1 MQSHAPIS
9 PTSTLPLIKWREW
22 KLKFLFFTHITLHT
36 LSTVCILCFLYI
48 FIHHARWRLWFSC
61 VFQCPLSCRL
71 FPGRLHSVRHYRI
84 PWGVWTYCLICI
96 TTSVQCWRKDFFF
109 FLKWIYKNLSAL
121 PPLTGLKH
129 LCCSYPC
136 WSDTEW
142 NRRRLYFAESCR
154 TGLLCRL
161 HQEWHHYTTVSSCVS
176 I

>member
-48 FIHHARWRLWFSC
+48 FIHHARWCLWFSC

-109 FLKWIYKNLSAL
+109 FKVNIQKSLCSASSNRTQTSVLQLSMLEWYWMKSEEIVLCWKLQDRTSMPA
-121 PPLTGLKH
+121 PPGMA
-129 LCCSYPC
+129 S
-136 WSDTEW
+136 
-142 NRRRLYFAESCR
+142 
-154 TGLLCRL
+154 L
-161 HQEWHHYTTVSSCVS
+161 HDSK
-176 I
+176 